1 VPPAPSPWSRL
12 RPDNFTLALVAVV
25 VLASLLPATGAFAR
39 GWHQATVAAIALLF
53 FLYGARLSTQAVIA
67 GLVHWRLHLVVSA
80 ATWVVFPLL
89 GLLVVQLP
97 EAVLPRPL
105 ALGVL
110 YLCCLP
116 STVQSSIA
124 FTSIAGGNV
133 PAAICSATLSSLLG
147 VVLTPVLVG
156 VLMGA
161 SGGGVSL
168 DSIRSI
174 ALQLLA
180 PFVAGHL
187 LRPVIGKWV
196 EGHRALTGYTDR
208 GTILMVVYGA
218 FSEAVGQ
225 GLWSRLTPGGLAA
238 MAVISCLLL
247 AGMLVSTGWAARRL
261 RFSREDEIAI
271 VFCGSK
277 KSLATGVP
285 MANVLFPP
293 AVVGPM
299 VLPLMLFH
307 QIQLMVCAVL
317 ARRWADRGLTAD
329 EAKQRGPGR

>member
-1 VPPAPSPWSRL
+1 MPSSASPWSRL
-12 RPDNFTLALVAVV
+12 RPDHFTLLLVAVV
-25 VLASLLPATGAFAR
+25 ALASFLPARGAFAH
-39 GWHQATVAAIALLF
+39 GFHQATVAAIALLF
-53 FLYGARLSTQAVIA
+53 FLYGARLSTAAVIA
-67 GLVHWRLHLVVSA
+67 GLVHWRLHFVVSA
-80 ATWVVFPLL
+80 ATWVLFPLL
-89 GLLVVQLP
+89 GVLAMQLP
-97 EAVLPRPL
+97 EAILPRPL

-110 YLCCLP
+110 YLACLP

-133 PAAICSATLSSLLG
+133 PAAICSATMSSLAG

-180 PFVAGHL
+180 PFLAGHL
-187 LRPVIGKWV
+187 SRPLTARWV
-196 EGHRALTGYTDR
+196 ERHKQLNAYTDR

-218 FSEAVGQ
+218 FSEAVNQ
-225 GLWSRLTPGGLAA
+225 GLWSRLTPGGLLV
-238 MAVISCLLL
+238 MAV
-247 AGMLVSTGWAARRL
+247 VSGLILTVMILTTQQAARRL
-261 RFSREDEIAI
+261 RFSWPDEIAI

-317 ARRWADRGLTAD
+317 ARRWAEHPRA
-329 EAKQRGPGR
+329 